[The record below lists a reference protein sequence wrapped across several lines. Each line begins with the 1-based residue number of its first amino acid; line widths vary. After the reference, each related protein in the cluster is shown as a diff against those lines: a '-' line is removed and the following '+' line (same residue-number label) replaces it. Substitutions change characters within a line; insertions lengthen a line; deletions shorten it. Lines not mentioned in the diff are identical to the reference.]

1 MDDEEEPSYNK
12 HVPERGI
19 GYVAASRF
27 RTSDHLYYY
36 KGIRTTDWL
45 PVGYQPG
52 EVLQRSAES
61 DFEDDVY
68 HHSKQEDEYSDDS
81 DDDCARLTR
90 EEYDLVKS
98 CFESDSDS
106 DDERISKER
115 EIWKS
120 RSGIPPSSEMGGLR
134 MLVAGS
140 EVPMADF

>member
-27 RTSDHLYYY
+27 RTSEHLYYF

-45 PVGYQPG
+45 PVGYQPD
-52 EVLQRSAES
+52 EVLYRSVES
-61 DFEDDVY
+61 DFEDDEY
-68 HHSKQEDEYSDDS
+68 HHSKQEEENSDS

-98 CFESDSDS
+98 DLGDDSDS
-106 DDERISKER
+106 DDECISNER
-115 EIWKS
+115 EMYTGPLVCS
-120 RSGIPPSSEMGGLR
+120 ADDMGALFK
-134 MLVAGS
+134 
-140 EVPMADF
+140 D

>member
-27 RTSDHLYYY
+27 RTSEHLYYF

-52 EVLQRSAES
+52 EVLYRSVES
-61 DFEDDVY
+61 DFEDDEY
-68 HHSKQEDEYSDDS
+68 HHSKQEEEYSDS

-98 CFESDSDS
+98 GFEDGSDS

-120 RSGIPPSSEMGGLR
+120 SGPSDFASEMGALR
-134 MLVAGS
+134 S
-140 EVPMADF
+140 II

>member
-1 MDDEEEPSYNK
+1 MDEEEEPSYNK

-27 RTSDHLYYY
+27 RTSEHLYYF

-45 PVGYQPG
+45 PVGYQPD
-52 EVLQRSAES
+52 EVLYRSVES
-61 DFEDDVY
+61 DFEDDEY
-68 HHSKQEDEYSDDS
+68 HHSKQEEEYSDS

-98 CFESDSDS
+98 GFEDGSDS

-115 EIWKS
+115 EMWQS
-120 RSGIPPSSEMGGLR
+120 SGGYIASEMGGL
-134 MLVAGS
+134 LKG
-140 EVPMADF
+140 